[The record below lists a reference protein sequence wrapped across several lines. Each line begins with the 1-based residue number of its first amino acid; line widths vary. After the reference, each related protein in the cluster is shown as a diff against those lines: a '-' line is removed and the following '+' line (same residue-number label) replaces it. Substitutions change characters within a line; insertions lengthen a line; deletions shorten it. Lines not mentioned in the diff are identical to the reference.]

1 MNFSKVNWKKNEYF
15 YRVVKPP
22 EVRMPFQIHRFH
34 YLLSSQR
41 TCSQSRKHIQWELP
55 YTSHLDPSGIFIRN
69 LKSGPL
75 ILICHVRN
83 AEVVHV
89 CECFLEKS
97 SPLLR
102 NPADL
107 VLAVRS
113 HHLELHLTGAGH
125 GAPGAQHY
133 QRHVACR
140 VSNLKPEGRAFS
152 LSRQSLFFDFLTKI
166 P

>member
-1 MNFSKVNWKKNEYF
+1 M
-15 YRVVKPP
+15 RVALHLTS
-22 EVRMPFQIHRFH
+22 RSIGNLHR
-34 YLLSSQR
+34 R
-41 TCSQSRKHIQWELP
+41 NNKSRASIL
-55 YTSHLDPSGIFIRN
+55 
-69 LKSGPL
+69 
-75 ILICHVRN
+75 LICHVRY

-113 HHLELHLTGAGH
+113 HHLELHLSAAGH
-125 GAPGAQHY
+125 GEPGALHY
-133 QRHVACR
+133 QRNVACR

-152 LSRQSLFFDFLTKI
+152 LFR